1 MISIVIT
8 VTEKRTTK
16 DRQKK
21 AAKRIQYIIVTTLIL
36 LIILFLLYMFT
47 PLSRISHVNISGN
60 HNVSDSQVEKIKYQK
75 GYAFILLVKVKLSII

>member
-1 MISIVIT
+1 M
-8 VTEKRTTK
+8 TEKREQQK
-16 DRQKK
+16 IDKRKRQ
-21 AAKRIQYIIVTTLIL
+21 KRIQYIIVTTLIL